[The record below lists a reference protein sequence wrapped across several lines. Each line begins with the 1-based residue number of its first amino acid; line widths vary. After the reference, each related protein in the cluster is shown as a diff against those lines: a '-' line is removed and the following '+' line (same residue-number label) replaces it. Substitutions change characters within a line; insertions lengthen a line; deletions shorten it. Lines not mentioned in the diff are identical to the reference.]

1 MSEAVFPVHIAQAL
15 DRLTVPAVPVG
26 FGDRLLARIAA
37 DELPDDTEA
46 VVAALPPLRRPMGI
60 GGWRRSGRI
69 IVVASAFGLA
79 TATAA
84 ASGVFGD
91 PVYIPVVS
99 QALASAKIV
108 EMPMK
113 KPVEAT
119 RAKAKNPES
128 LAIQKAAPIEPKGKE
143 AVMAVITTLRSD
155 PQFPGLPQPER
166 QARFKAEIA
175 KLIADGSVQKGDV
188 KAAWVQL
195 AAERKLAVE
204 ARRQRRAPA
213 SSDRK
218 EAMKLPRARAQDKQ
232 LTPEQKAK
240 VRDAVRQL
248 TDAERMELQSLRK
261 RRREANPAEKR
272 AIQAEL
278 KAFWR
283 RVGGKPMSEGIKN
296 ETP

>member
-1 MSEAVFPVHIAQAL
+1 MSEAVFPVHIAKAL
-15 DRLTVPAVPVG
+15 DRLTVPALPTG

-37 DELPDDTEA
+37 GDLPNDTEA

-108 EMPMK
+108 EMPAK

-143 AVMAVITTLRSD
+143 AVLAVVMALRSD
-155 PQFPGLPQPER
+155 PQFRGLPQPER
-166 QARFKAEIA
+166 QARLKAEIA
-175 KLIADGSVQKGDV
+175 KLIADGSAQKGDV
-188 KAAWVQL
+188 KAAWEQL
-195 AAERKLAVE
+195 ATERKLAVE
-204 ARRQRRAPA
+204 ARRQKRAPA

-218 EAMKLPRARAQDKQ
+218 EAMKLPRVRAQDKQ

-240 VRDAVRQL
+240 VRDAVREL
-248 TDAERMELQSLRK
+248 TEAERIELQSLRK

-278 KAFWR
+278 NAFWR
-283 RVGGKPMSEGIKN
+283 RVGGKPMSESAKSV
-296 ETP
+296 TP